1 MALTRHPR
9 VPWFL
14 FWEDRLVVKRPTNP
28 IRKEVTTLL
37 TTPFQQIPFE
47 LWKPIHVR
55 KGIHDQFKPVFTRY
69 IGVEKQDRYDD
80 ILATLAESI
89 KTDPEHNLLFDN
101 QIPMTADFTFINA
114 IKYELSRMDMTQLA
128 SQDITLF
135 QNPSLNQTF
144 LSACETI
151 VNLAF
156 QQEAFPNDSVKA
168 NFVCKLLLYA
178 HLHLQD
184 LDYSNTAYQAN
195 HCFYYG
201 TIGRHDIYFLKLLHL
216 LNFDVIYIN
225 PLKDVPEW
233 PSIDNTAALHKN
245 TQILPI
251 DSFQARAQKGQVLQ
265 ESQSLTLTLE
275 QNLTTDFLNQSG
287 VYQPWQFRHGTT
299 EPVFFNGSLI
309 DLEQNWHQAAR
320 FRQGF
325 KAHQKTVYVP
335 HFFFEIEGEHRN
347 KKDYL
352 TLVDNCRK
360 APNTLVFTQD
370 TSFTNP
376 LENPSDRFKL
386 AFCQYSDGR
395 FDPEKLKQLPFYA
408 YGPYNDAT
416 ENFMLHKINDVLTNT
431 HLFKQPLTKKE
442 DIFDFV
448 LMALTLIQPLVRCI
462 DSFDF
467 TDSLPKLMIVV
478 EGDAHLTKAH
488 SYLIGYLNQIGFDI
502 LILSPAGLSDLS
514 TFFQAESFNSVRLD
528 QIVYDQTLAELKPP
542 KQSLFSKIFS

>member
-1 MALTRHPR
+1 MT
-9 VPWFL
+9 
-14 FWEDRLVVKRPTNP
+14 
-28 IRKEVTTLL
+28 I
-37 TTPFQQIPFE
+37 PFQQIPFE
-47 LWKPIHVR
+47 LWKPIYVR
-55 KGIHDQFKPVFTRY
+55 KGIHSTFKPVFTRY
-69 IGVEKQDRYDD
+69 IGVEKQNRYDD
-80 ILATLAESI
+80 ILATIFDAI
-89 KTDPEHNLLFDN
+89 KNDPEHNLLFDN

-114 IKYELSRMDMTQLA
+114 IKYELSQMDMTQLA
-128 SQDITLF
+128 SQDIRLF
-135 QNPSLNQTF
+135 QNPTLNQTF

-156 QQEAFPNDSVKA
+156 QQEAFPNDSIKA

-178 HLHLQD
+178 HLHLQT
-184 LDYSNTAYQAN
+184 LDYTNTAYQAN

-201 TIGRHDIYFLKLLHL
+201 EISRQDIYFLKLLHL
-216 LNFDVIYIN
+216 LNFDVVYIN
-225 PLKDVPEW
+225 PLKDVLEW
-233 PSIDNTAALHKN
+233 SNIDTNAALHKN
-245 TQILPI
+245 TQLLPI
-251 DSFQARAQKGQVLQ
+251 ESFQSRAQKGQAMQ

-275 QNLTTDFLNQSG
+275 QNLTTDFLNQAG
-287 VYQPWQFRHGTT
+287 VYQAWQFRHGTT

-325 KAHQKTVYVP
+325 KTHQNTVYVP
-335 HFFFEIEGEHRN
+335 HFFFEIEGEHKN

-370 TSFTNP
+370 TPFTNP

-416 ENFMLHKINDVLTNT
+416 ENFMLHKINDVLTNA
-431 HLFKQPLTKKE
+431 HLFKEPLTKKE

-448 LMALTLIQPLVRCI
+448 LMALTLTQPLVRCI

-467 TDSLPKLMIVV
+467 TDSLPKLMIVI

-514 TFFQAESFNSVRLD
+514 TFFQAESFKSVRLD
-528 QIVYDQTLAELKPP
+528 QIVYDQTLAGLKPP
-542 KQSLFSKIFS
+542 KQSLFSRIFS

>member
-1 MALTRHPR
+1 MVFVLGR
-9 VPWFL
+9 L
-14 FWEDRLVVKRPTNP
+14 FRCQATYYPT
-28 IRKEVTTLL
+28 RKEVTTLL
-37 TTPFQQIPFE
+37 TIPFQQIPFE

-55 KGIHDQFKPVFTRY
+55 KGIHNTFKPVFTRY

-80 ILATLAESI
+80 ILATISDAI
-89 KTDPEHNLLFDN
+89 KNDPEHNLLFDN
-101 QIPMTADFTFINA
+101 QIPMTADFSFINA
-114 IKYELSRMDMTQLA
+114 IKYELSQMNMTKLA

-135 QNPSLNQTF
+135 QNPTLNQRF

-151 VNLAF
+151 VTLAF
-156 QQEAFPNDSVKA
+156 RQEAFPNDSIKA

-178 HLHLQD
+178 HLHLQT
-184 LDYSNTAYQAN
+184 LDYTNTAYQAN

-201 TIGRHDIYFLKLLHL
+201 EISRQDIYFLKLLHL
-216 LNFDVIYIN
+216 LNFDVVYIN

-233 PSIDNTAALHKN
+233 PSIDTDATLHKN
-245 TQILPI
+245 TQLLPI
-251 DSFQARAQKGQVLQ
+251 ESFQSRAQKGQAMQ

-275 QNLTTDFLNQSG
+275 QNLTTDFLNQAG

-309 DLEQNWHQAAR
+309 DLEQNWYQAAK

-325 KAHQKTVYVP
+325 KTHQSTVYVP

-370 TSFTNP
+370 TPFTNP

-386 AFCQYSDGR
+386 AFCQYSNGR
-395 FDPEKLKQLPFYA
+395 FDPEKLKQLPFYT

-416 ENFMLHKINDVLTNT
+416 ENFMLGKINDILTNT
-431 HLFKQPLTKKE
+431 HLFKEPLTKKE

-448 LMALTLIQPLVRCI
+448 LMALTLTQPLVRCI

-488 SYLIGYLNQIGFDI
+488 SYLIAYLNQIGFDI

-528 QIVYDQTLAELKPP
+528 QIVYDQTLVALKPP
-542 KQSLFSKIFS
+542 KQSLFSKLFS